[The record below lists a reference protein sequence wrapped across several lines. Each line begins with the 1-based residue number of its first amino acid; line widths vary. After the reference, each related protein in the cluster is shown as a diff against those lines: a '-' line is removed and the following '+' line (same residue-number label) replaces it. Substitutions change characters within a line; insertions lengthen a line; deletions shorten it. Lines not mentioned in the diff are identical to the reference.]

1 MMKKIIVSAAT
12 AFAIAVGSF
21 GTIAASTSGASAD
34 TRVIIRTDNGIRYD
48 NRHRGWHKKH
58 YKHRRYVQD
67 CRVVVKKKVVW
78 RNHQRHVVRIKE
90 RRCW

>member
-1 MMKKIIVSAAT
+1 MKKIMVSVAT
-12 AFAIAVGSF
+12 AVAIAVGSL
-21 GTIAASTSGASAD
+21 GTIAATTSTASAD

-48 NRHRGWHKKH
+48 NHRRHYKRD
-58 YKHRRYVQD
+58 YRKHRRHVEN

-78 RNHQRHVVRIKE
+78 RNHQRHVVLVKE